1 MPVINASS
9 FLLLKD
15 TTVIGHSKSTSFNIN
30 VDLPESTNKDSGGW
44 KEVIPGVKSGT
55 VSCECLTDYNDT
67 LSFEDLTDM
76 MILKQKAVFYFKDP
90 VNTKLV
96 LRGEGFIQSI
106 DETAEFETATSFNL
120 EINLTGVFSITDA
133 TVGLTWENVFSKW
146 EDLAKDW
153 EDV

>member
-76 MILKQKAVFYFKDP
+76 MILKQKSVFYFKDP

-106 DETAEFETATSFNL
+106 DETAEFENATSFNL

>member
-106 DETAEFETATSFNL
+106 DETAEFENATSFNL

>member
-1 MPVINASS
+1 MALINATS

-15 TTVIGHSKSTSFNIN
+15 TTVVGHSKSTSFNIN

-106 DETAEFETATSFNL
+106 DETAEFENATSFNL

>member
-1 MPVINASS
+1 MALINATS

-15 TTVIGHSKSTSFNIN
+15 TTVVGHSKSTSFNIN

-120 EINLTGVFSITDA
+120 QINLTGVFSITDA